1 MREERSVIV
10 CEGCGVQLAGWRI
23 EVTLPFF
30 MLEQADEAHVM
41 YHLSREREPA
51 AEDEV
56 HESV

>member
-23 EVTLPFF
+23 DLVLPFF
-30 MLEQADEAHVM
+30 LLEQADEAHVM
-41 YHLSREREPA
+41 WHLSQESEPP

-56 HESV
+56 HESA